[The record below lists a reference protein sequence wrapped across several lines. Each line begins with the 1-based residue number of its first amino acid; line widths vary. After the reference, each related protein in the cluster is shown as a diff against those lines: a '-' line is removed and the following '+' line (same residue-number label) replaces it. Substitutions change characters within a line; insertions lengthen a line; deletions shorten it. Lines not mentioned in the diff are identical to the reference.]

1 VTSRIVVA
9 GNLSLDDT
17 VGPAGFVAEA
27 AGGDALYASL
37 GVRVAGATAV
47 LLTLVGDDYPSE
59 HVERMLAAGID
70 VSHLRRTTGP
80 TVHYRVT
87 NDANGAR
94 TYEWIS
100 TPDRLLLTSPEA
112 TDYATLD
119 GADWLHVAAMP
130 IEAQEVAVKAA
141 RAAGVPFSLDPHE
154 EYVVG
159 FEARLARLIDGAV
172 FMPSELEV
180 RLLFPDLA
188 RLPPLELVAAAFV
201 RLEAS
206 RPALVAV
213 KLGDLGSVVWFEGR
227 TVHVPAPPVPVVDST
242 GAGDAY
248 CGAFVAA
255 WLGTRSPAVAA
266 ACGTV
271 AAGEIIGGFGA
282 FRDEPSPDPM
292 ERLRRVRAV
301 LSGIDPNTVGADE
314 ATAALSDLARAM
326 GVGVPV

>member
-1 VTSRIVVA
+1 MTSRIVVA

-47 LLTLVGDDYPSE
+47 LLTLVGDDYPSG
-59 HVERMLAAGID
+59 HVERIAAAGID
-70 VSHLRRTTGP
+70 VSRLRRTVGP

-87 NDANGAR
+87 NDANGTR

-112 TDYATLD
+112 TDYAALE

-130 IEAQEVAVKAA
+130 IEAQEVAVTAA

-159 FEARLARLIDGAV
+159 FEARLARLIDGAM

-188 RLPPLELVAAAFV
+188 GLPPLELAAAASV

-206 RPALVAV
+206 RPVLVAV
-213 KLGDLGSVVWFEGR
+213 KLGDLGSVVRFDGR
-227 TVHVPAPPVPVVDST
+227 TVHVPAPPAPVVDST

-255 WLGTRSPAVAA
+255 WLATRSPEVAA

-271 AAGEIIGGFGA
+271 AAGEIIGGVGA
-282 FRDEPSPDPM
+282 FRDEPPPDPVK
-292 ERLRRVRAV
+292 RLGRVREV
-301 LSGIDPNTVGADE
+301 LRGIDPNTVGDDE
-314 ATAALSDLARAM
+314 PTAALSDLARAM
-326 GVGVPV
+326 CAGVAI